1 MQATPAPEGGLPGG
15 AGSRERRRE
24 QRGGSRVA
32 KLPQECRRPGGRGR
46 VQEAGTAEHH
56 GEVSRDSARTGIFGG
71 GKGEGKGQG
80 SLEES

>member
-15 AGSRERRRE
+15 GGSRERRRE
-24 QRGGSRVA
+24 QSRQA
-32 KLPQECRRPGGRGR
+32 AAGMQAAWGEGKSTGGRDH
-46 VQEAGTAEHH
+46 EHH
-56 GEVSRDSARTGIFGG
+56 GEVSRDSSRTGIFGG